1 MDAHVGPSWEL
12 ILATSGLVAGLV
24 ALAFLFGPY
33 SVFCPPLLLTG
44 PGLLFYLGARLGHR
58 FDRDQE
64 LNGVD

>member
-1 MDAHVGPSWEL
+1 MDAHVGPS
-12 ILATSGLVAGLV
+12 

-44 PGLLFYLGARLGHR
+44 PGLLFYLGARLGQR